1 MKDTNFYI
9 FVFSPALFFLI
20 YSLTVS
26 LIHPHYVT
34 PTTTRIIM
42 VVTGLL
48 ICISM
53 FILLCFEIVER
64 EVEEEMKELERLRQI
79 VQALQKPMT
88 LRDLASEIGLSIEQ
102 TEKYVQKLREMGLV
116 ADFGIATPWGKKYL
130 IATRKVE

>member
-1 MKDTNFYI
+1 MKDINFCI

-26 LIHPHYVT
+26 LMHPNYVT
-34 PTTTRIIM
+34 PTTTRVIM

-48 ICISM
+48 VCISM
-53 FILLCFEIVER
+53 FIFLCFEIVER
-64 EVEEEMKELERLRQI
+64 EMEERMKELERLRQI

-102 TEKYVQKLREMGLV
+102 TEKYVQKLKEMGLV